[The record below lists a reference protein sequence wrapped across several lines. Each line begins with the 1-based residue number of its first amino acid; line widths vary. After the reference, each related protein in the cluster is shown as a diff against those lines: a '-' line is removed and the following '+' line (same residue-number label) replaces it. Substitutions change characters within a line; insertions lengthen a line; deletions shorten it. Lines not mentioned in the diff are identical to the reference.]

1 MYLRILTRSVPLA
14 LIAVLASCAPTV
26 TPPSKTTTTKNTTTT
41 PTPTSTDL
49 AGHPL
54 NPFTPSPNTKA
65 TLLLFITDTCPISN
79 GYAPDIR
86 RLAEAYAPHGIAFYL
101 VYADPDLSQADAQKH
116 YHDYAYPC
124 PALLDPKRDLVRRAG
139 ATVTPEAA
147 VFTPSG
153 QRIYLGRI
161 DDRAVAYAKS
171 RTTVTTHDLQDVLES
186 LVHDRPVTPHTTK
199 AVGCPIPE

>member
-1 MYLRILTRSVPLA
+1 MYPRRLLFILLTLLA
-14 LIAVLASCAPTV
+14 ASC
-26 TPPSKTTTTKNTTTT
+26 T
-41 PTPTSTDL
+41 PTTRTPTTSTTRPTPVSSTDL

-86 RLAEAYAPHGIAFYL
+86 RLAETYGPQGIAFYL

-124 PALLDPKRDLVRRAG
+124 PALLDPKHDLARRAG

-147 VFTPSG
+147 VFTASG

-186 LVHDRPVTPHTTK
+186 LVHDRSVTPHTTK

>member
-1 MYLRILTRSVPLA
+1 MYASPARLLL
-14 LIAVLASCAPTV
+14 LIATTLLVTSCAPT
-26 TPPSKTTTTKNTTTT
+26 PSRT
-41 PTPTSTDL
+41 PTITARPTPSPTSTDL

-54 NPFTPSPNTKA
+54 DPFSPSPARKA

-86 RLAEAYAPHGIAFYL
+86 RLAETYAPQGIAFYL

-116 YHDYAYPC
+116 YQDYAYPC
-124 PALLDPKRDLVRRAG
+124 PALLDPRRDLVRRAS

-147 VFTPSG
+147 VFLPSG

-171 RTTVTTHDLQDVLES
+171 RTTVTTHDLQDLLES
-186 LVHDRPVTPHTTK
+186 LVHGRPVTPHTTQ
-199 AVGCPIPE
+199 AIGCPIPD

>member
-1 MYLRILTRSVPLA
+1 MHPPRLLPLLLFLLA
-14 LIAVLASCAPTV
+14 ASCTPATSTTATKPT
-26 TPPSKTTTTKNTTTT
+26 TR
-41 PTPTSTDL
+41 PTQIISTDL

-54 NPFTPSPNTKA
+54 DPFAATPTRKA

-86 RLAEAYAPHGIAFYL
+86 RLAETYAPQGIAFYL

-116 YHDYAYPC
+116 YQDYAYPC

-147 VFTPSG
+147 VFLPSG
-153 QRIYLGRI
+153 ERVYLGRI

-199 AVGCPIPE
+199 AVGCPIPD